1 MTSRGQSVGKS
12 NVTKAKIEEALK
24 RILQGKPKVIPSTQ
38 KLSVKA
44 VEEEAGLGSG
54 SVYYYP
60 DIVSKIKS
68 HTSQRQGNNKSS
80 SLYDEKIS
88 SLREQIKKE
97 KRLKEKYRS
106 EVTELKTQL
115 ANMASQHNQLAL
127 MIEQYQYQIAEL
139 ESQVTKLPQI
149 NGGTNVNT

>member
-1 MTSRGQSVGKS
+1 MGNSSITR
-12 NVTKAKIEEALK
+12 AKIEEALQ
-24 RILQGKPKVIPSTQ
+24 RILQGKPQIVSSAQ

-60 DIVSKIKS
+60 EIVSKIKEHS
-68 HTSQRQGNNKSS
+68 LKKHGNNKNS
-80 SLYDEKIS
+80 SLYEEKIS
-88 SLREQIKKE
+88 SLREQLKKE
-97 KRLKEKYRS
+97 KRLKEKYRT

-127 MIEQYQYQIAEL
+127 VIQQYQYQVAEL
-139 ESQVTKLPQI
+139 DATIISHKPPHKD
-149 NGGTNVNT
+149 

>member
-1 MTSRGQSVGKS
+1 MGKS
-12 NVTKAKIEEALK
+12 HITRLKIEEALE
-24 RILQGKPKVIPSTQ
+24 RILQGKPKVIYSTQ

-60 DIVSKIKS
+60 DIVRKIKNHS
-68 HTSQRQGNNKSS
+68 FKKQSNAQNS

-88 SLREQIKKE
+88 SLREQLKKE
-97 KRLKEKYRS
+97 KRLKEKYRIAA
-106 EVTELKTQL
+106 TDLKTQL

-127 MIEQYQYQIAEL
+127 IIQQYQYKIAEL
-139 ESQVTKLPQI
+139 ESDIPTLEKPSNLD
-149 NGGTNVNT
+149 

>member
-1 MTSRGQSVGKS
+1 MGKS
-12 NVTKAKIEEALK
+12 NVTRAKIEEALK

-60 DIVSKIKS
+60 DIVKKIKNDS
-68 HTSQRQGNNKSS
+68 LKKQGNNQNS

-88 SLREQIKKE
+88 YLREQLKKE

-127 MIEQYQYQIAEL
+127 IIQQYQYKIAEL
-139 ESQVTKLPQI
+139 ESIGKVHQLEKPDD
-149 NGGTNVNT
+149 

>member
-1 MTSRGQSVGKS
+1 MGKS
-12 NVTKAKIEEALK
+12 HITRLKIEEALE
-24 RILQGKPKVIPSTQ
+24 RIINGKTIIIPASQ

-68 HTSQRQGNNKSS
+68 HSLKKQSNDKSS

-88 SLREQIKKE
+88 SLRDSLKKE
-97 KRLKEKYRS
+97 KRLKEKYRL
-106 EVTELKTQL
+106 EIAELKSQL

-127 MIEQYQYQIAEL
+127 MIQQYQYKIAEL
-139 ESQVTKLPQI
+139 ESSSKIHQLESKDP
-149 NGGTNVNT
+149 

>member
-12 NVTKAKIEEALK
+12 NVTRAKIEDALK

-60 DIVSKIKS
+60 DIVKKIKNDS
-68 HTSQRQGNNKSS
+68 LKKQGNNQNS

-88 SLREQIKKE
+88 YLREQLKKE
-97 KRLKEKYRS
+97 KRLKEKYRF
-106 EVTELKTQL
+106 EVTELKIQL

-127 MIEQYQYQIAEL
+127 IIQQYQYKIAEL
-139 ESQVTKLPQI
+139 ESIGKVHQLEKPDD
-149 NGGTNVNT
+149 

>member
-1 MTSRGQSVGKS
+1 MGKS
-12 NVTKAKIEEALK
+12 NVTRAKIEEALK

-60 DIVSKIKS
+60 DIVKKIKNDS
-68 HTSQRQGNNKSS
+68 LKKQGNNQNS

-88 SLREQIKKE
+88 YLREQLKKE
-97 KRLKEKYRS
+97 KRLKEKYRF
-106 EVTELKTQL
+106 EVTELKIQL

-127 MIEQYQYQIAEL
+127 IIQQYQYKIAEL
-139 ESQVTKLPQI
+139 ESIGKVHQLEKPDD
-149 NGGTNVNT
+149 

>member
-1 MTSRGQSVGKS
+1 VGKS
-12 NVTKAKIEEALK
+12 NVTRAKIEEALK

-60 DIVSKIKS
+60 DIVKKIKNDS
-68 HTSQRQGNNKSS
+68 LKKQGNNQNS

-88 SLREQIKKE
+88 YLREQLKKE

-127 MIEQYQYQIAEL
+127 IIQQYQYKIAEL
-139 ESQVTKLPQI
+139 ESIGKVHQLEKPDD
-149 NGGTNVNT
+149 

>member
-12 NVTKAKIEEALK
+12 NVTRAKIEEALK

-60 DIVSKIKS
+60 DIVKKIKNDS
-68 HTSQRQGNNKSS
+68 LKKQGNNQNS

-88 SLREQIKKE
+88 YLREQLKKE
-97 KRLKEKYRS
+97 KRLKEKYRF
-106 EVTELKTQL
+106 EVTELKIQL

-127 MIEQYQYQIAEL
+127 IIQQYQYKIAEL
-139 ESQVTKLPQI
+139 ESIGKVHQLEKPDD
-149 NGGTNVNT
+149 

>member
-1 MTSRGQSVGKS
+1 MGKS
-12 NVTKAKIEEALK
+12 HITRLKIEEALE
-24 RILQGKPKVIPSTQ
+24 RIISGKTIIIPASQ

-60 DIVSKIKS
+60 DIISKIKS
-68 HTSQRQGNNKSS
+68 HSLKKQSNDQSS

-88 SLREQIKKE
+88 SLRDNLKKE
-97 KRLKEKYRS
+97 KRLKEKYRL
-106 EVTELKTQL
+106 EIAELKSQL

-127 MIEQYQYQIAEL
+127 MIQQYQYKIAEL
-139 ESQVTKLPQI
+139 ESSSNLHQLESKEP
-149 NGGTNVNT
+149 

>member
-1 MTSRGQSVGKS
+1 MGNSS
-12 NVTKAKIEEALK
+12 VTKAKIEEALQ
-24 RILQGKPKVIPSTQ
+24 RILQGKPKIIPSAQ

-60 DIVSKIKS
+60 EIVSKIKEHS
-68 HTSQRQGNNKSS
+68 LKKRSDNKNS
-80 SLYDEKIS
+80 SLYEEKIS
-88 SLREQIKKE
+88 SLREQLKKE
-97 KRLKEKYRS
+97 KKLKEKYRT

-127 MIEQYQYQIAEL
+127 IIQQYQYKIAEL
-139 ESQVTKLPQI
+139 ESIGKVHHLGKPDD
-149 NGGTNVNT
+149 